1 MVLLFYQDVYLELL
15 GAILL
20 QRIKNLTKAKTEESK
35 EEGCR
40 EIPNDQV

>member
-1 MVLLFYQDVYLELL
+1 MVLLFYRGIYLELL

-20 QRIKNLTKAKTEESK
+20 QRIKNLAKAKTEESK
-35 EEGCR
+35 EERCR